1 MNRSLVNSTLSVLL
15 IITVSFVYAVEPEE
29 NGEQKTQVV
38 AAISQKVF
46 KKMTEAQELIEEKK
60 YEQGLIVMDSIRAKG
75 DDLSNYEKAQMW
87 NIYAYTY
94 YLQEHYKESID
105 AYENLIA
112 LPDVP
117 EGLITSSLNTLSQ
130 LYFTIEDYQ
139 RTIDTAKQFIQYV
152 NRAPPE
158 IFLLIG
164 QAYYQLS
171 QYENALE
178 PIKQAINLNR
188 ENGKKAKESWLL
200 LLRAIYFELND
211 YENMIATLIELIKIS
226 SKEENLRALAAAYSQ
241 TQDTKKQLAV
251 LEALH
256 EQGLVKSEKDIL
268 TLSNLYLIHEV
279 PYKAAKLLEM
289 GLNENLV
296 NEKFSNLK
304 LLAQAWNQAREDE
317 KSLIPLKK
325 AAELSNDGELF
336 VRLGQAYINLG
347 QWENSVKALHEALN
361 KKSVIRVDTV
371 NIMLGMALFNQK
383 RFASARHAFKKAGK
397 DLRSKHTAEQW
408 IAYVESEQARAEL
421 IQLEDL

>member
-139 RTIDTAKQFIQYV
+139 RTIDTAPGDLRKM
-152 NRAPPE
+152 NRATLAAMGVNKDVADIFIANGIYTPREQTLLVAAIDSMKNTSGREEYIKFATLTDNPDIAFFRQRQAQMYAAYNSKVKPLDSFIAIGE
-158 IFLLIG
+158 ISAGKTKDGNIVFNVPLDHLLWTKGIAAVISVINQRVTLMEG
-164 QAYYQLS
+164 INEKHLLVSGTIS
-171 QYENALE
+171 QQSRKALQKMGWKVKENAD
-178 PIKQAINLNR
+178 
-188 ENGKKAKESWLL
+188 S
-200 LLRAIYFELND
+200 
-211 YENMIATLIELIKIS
+211 
-226 SKEENLRALAAAYSQ
+226 
-241 TQDTKKQLAV
+241 
-251 LEALH
+251 
-256 EQGLVKSEKDIL
+256 IL
-268 TLSNLYLIHEV
+268 
-279 PYKAAKLLEM
+279 
-289 GLNENLV
+289 
-296 NEKFSNLK
+296 F
-304 LLAQAWNQAREDE
+304 
-317 KSLIPLKK
+317 
-325 AAELSNDGELF
+325 
-336 VRLGQAYINLG
+336 
-347 QWENSVKALHEALN
+347 
-361 KKSVIRVDTV
+361 
-371 NIMLGMALFNQK
+371 
-383 RFASARHAFKKAGK
+383 
-397 DLRSKHTAEQW
+397 
-408 IAYVESEQARAEL
+408 
-421 IQLEDL
+421 